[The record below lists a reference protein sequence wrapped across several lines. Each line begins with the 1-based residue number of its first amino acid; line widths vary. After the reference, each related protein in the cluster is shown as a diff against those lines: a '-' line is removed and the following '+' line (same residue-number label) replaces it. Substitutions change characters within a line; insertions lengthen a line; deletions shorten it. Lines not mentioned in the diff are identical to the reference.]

1 MSDGHAERLQRP
13 LDEKGG
19 NLSMGQRQLVCMARA
34 LLKSSRVLVLDEATA
49 SVDLEADELIQAALR
64 TQLDVC
70 RTGLEP
76 RTSRPQ
82 SSRPWTSRPQASRQ
96 TPRQACHSRVCAS
109 PCAGR
114 ERHHHR
120 PPPRHHHALRPR
132 RRHGRRPRRRE
143 RRAARAARAAGR
155 PLRRALGEPRLRR
168 RRLRA
173 AAGATPAYCL
183 FPYFKAY
190 CLCLYFKAYCPGPK
204 AYCPG
209 LTAHCPGLDFKD
221 QAGRSGGRW

>member
-1 MSDGHAERLQRP
+1 MTPNPNPDPEPRLGSLRHNLDPFDECSDAQLRTALERCGILAMSDGHAERLQRP

-82 SSRPWTSRPQASRQ
+82 SSRPQSSRPLTSRG
-96 TPRQACHSRVCAS
+96 PRR
-109 PCAGR
+109 AGR
-114 ERHHHR
+114 LPGRPATHACAPRLAQGVSVITIAHR
-120 PPPRHHHALRPR
+120 LDTIMHCDRVVVMGD
-132 RRHGRRPRRRE
+132 GRVVESGAPLELRE
-143 RRAARAARAAGR
+143 R
-155 PLRRALGEPRLRR
+155 P
-168 RRLRA
+168 
-173 AAGATPAYCL
+173 
-183 FPYFKAY
+183 
-190 CLCLYFKAYCPGPK
+190 
-204 AYCPG
+204 
-209 LTAHCPGLDFKD
+209 
-221 QAGRSGGRW
+221 GGRFAELWASHA